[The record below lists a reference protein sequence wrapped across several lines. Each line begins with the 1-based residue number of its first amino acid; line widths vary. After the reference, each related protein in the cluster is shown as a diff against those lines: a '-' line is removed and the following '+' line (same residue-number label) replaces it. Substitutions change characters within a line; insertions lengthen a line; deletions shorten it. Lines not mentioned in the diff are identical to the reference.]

1 MWTSSPTLSPSSGD
15 FLFEVAS
22 LEGLTGLF
30 NFFFSKAVIFTGH
43 IRECKKRKTR
53 FKDSSNSK
61 ELYSVTLRSSCLGK

>member
-30 NFFFSKAVIFTGH
+30 KKIFPKH
-43 IRECKKRKTR
+43 
-53 FKDSSNSK
+53 
-61 ELYSVTLRSSCLGK
+61 

>member
-30 NFFFSKAVIFTGH
+30 NFFFSPKHRSLLVISGNA
-43 IRECKKRKTR
+43 KRGKQGSR
-53 FKDSSNSK
+53 IPPIQKN
-61 ELYSVTLRSSCLGK
+61 YIPLR